1 MPADSL
7 VLKRGLPDTQRERAA
22 EIYLAAFGSK
32 YRLLL
37 SRSQGLALFPRLF
50 VAENA
55 IVALQD
61 GQLVGLAGLHHA
73 GRRFVGWSWSV
84 YRETFG
90 LLGGAWRGF
99 WVQVDVHP
107 HPADELLLEALA
119 VDPAVRGQGVGTALL
134 RAVYAFAREHG
145 YRAVRLG
152 VVDTNPR
159 ARALYEREGFVA
171 GRTLH
176 LPGMRF
182 LAGFSATTTMI
193 RPVNPS
199 D

>member
-1 MPADSL
+1 MPANSI
-7 VLKRGLPDTQRERAA
+7 VLQCGLPDAQRERAA
-22 EIYLAAFGSK
+22 AIYLDAFGSK

-37 SRSQGLALFPRLF
+37 SRSQGLTLFPRLF
-50 VAENA
+50 VADNT
-55 IVALQD
+55 IVALED
-61 GQLVGLAGLHHA
+61 GRLVGLAGLDHA
-73 GRRFVGWSWSV
+73 GRRFVGWDWPA

-90 LLGGAWRGF
+90 LLGGAWRAF

-107 HPADELLLEALA
+107 HPADELLLETLA
-119 VDPAVRGQGVGTALL
+119 VDPARRDQGIGTALL
-134 RAVYAFAREHG
+134 QAVYAFAQAHA

-171 GRTLH
+171 KYTLH

-182 LAGFSATTTMI
+182 LAGFGATTTMI
-193 RPVNPS
+193 RPV
-199 D
+199 

>member
-1 MPADSL
+1 MPADSI
-7 VLKRGLPDTQRERAA
+7 VIQRGLPGDQRERAA
-22 EIYLAAFGSK
+22 AIYYAAFGAK

-37 SRSQGLALFPRLF
+37 TRPQGLALFPRLF
-50 VAENA
+50 VAQNA
-55 IVALQD
+55 IVALD
-61 GQLVGLAGLHHA
+61 AGRLVGLAGLHHA
-73 GRRFVGWSWSV
+73 GRRFVGWNWSA

-90 LLGGAWRGF
+90 VLGGAWRGF
-99 WVQVDVHP
+99 WMQVDVHP

-119 VDPAVRGQGVGTALL
+119 VDPAARGQGIGTRLL
-134 RAVYAFAREHG
+134 AAVYAFARDND

-182 LAGFSATTTMI
+182 LAGFGATTTMI
-193 RPVNPS
+193 RPV
-199 D
+199 